1 MLLKKFI
8 LKDPRTG
15 KLEEVFDY
23 PECLA
28 SPTLRSRDC
37 QLVTREPLRI
47 PILVVPHDYLVE
59 MDGQGETTESIYA
72 SFELRDYRDE
82 VATQQVKQQKYDS
95 KLSKVQDI
103 FSISTMHKRSCITM
117 FFTGPKP
124 VYKQSFTDN
133 WVWKDEGI
141 LVLTNRGH
149 YRTIESLSLK
159 GINDV
164 FITGTFE
171 CGDEVM
177 PNTQCKIIVANATAS
192 RPSTG

>member
-59 MDGQGETTESIYA
+59 MDGQGETAESIYA

-82 VATQQVKQQKYDS
+82 VADQAARKQKYDN
-95 KLSKVQDI
+95 KVTKVQEI
-103 FSISTMHKRSCITM
+103 FSFGTAHRRSCKTT

-124 VYKQSFTDN
+124 VYKQSFDGN
-133 WVWKDEGI
+133 WVWLEQGI
-141 LVLTNRGH
+141 LALTNVGH
-149 YRTIESLSLK
+149 YRTIESLKIS
-159 GINDV
+159 GVNDV

-171 CGDEVM
+171 CGDEVKD
-177 PNTQCKIIVANATAS
+177 NTQCKISVCNNS
-192 RPSTG
+192 